1 MLSNMEKI
9 TLTAIDLNLSSGK
22 GLHIMK
28 DKMNKSVIL
37 DAIGTLE
44 NDENGNMV
52 LVVNTKEDGEN
63 TYSIN
68 EILDS
73 IVGTKVQIKSVS
85 EL

>member
-1 MLSNMEKI
+1 MLSSMVKI
-9 TLTAIDLNLSSGK
+9 ILTAIDLSLSSGRDYI
-22 GLHIMK
+22 IMK

>member
-9 TLTAIDLNLSSGK
+9 ILMAIDLNLSSGRDYI
-22 GLHIMK
+22 IMK

>member
-1 MLSNMEKI
+1 MLSSMVKI
-9 TLTAIDLNLSSGK
+9 ILTAIDLNLSSGRDYI
-22 GLHIMK
+22 IMK

>member
-9 TLTAIDLNLSSGK
+9 ILTAIDLNLSSGK

>member
-1 MLSNMEKI
+1 
-9 TLTAIDLNLSSGK
+9 
-22 GLHIMK
+22 
-28 DKMNKSVIL
+28 
-37 DAIGTLE
+37 
-44 NDENGNMV
+44 MV

>member
-1 MLSNMEKI
+1 MLLNMVKI
-9 TLTAIDLNLSSGK
+9 ILTAIDLNLSSGRDYI
-22 GLHIMK
+22 IMR

>member
-9 TLTAIDLNLSSGK
+9 ILMAIDLNLSSRK
-22 GLHIMK
+22 GLHMK

>member
-1 MLSNMEKI
+1 MLSNMEKTI
-9 TLTAIDLNLSSGK
+9 LTVIDLNLSNRK
-22 GLHIMK
+22 GLHNMK

-37 DAIGTLE
+37 DAVGTLE

-63 TYSIN
+63 TYNIN

>member
-1 MLSNMEKI
+1 MSLAVSI
-9 TLTAIDLNLSSGK
+9 FVR
-22 GLHIMK
+22 

>member
-9 TLTAIDLNLSSGK
+9 ILTAIDLNLSSGRDYI
-22 GLHIMK
+22 IMK